1 MGAMRLLLVALLG
14 LPLFACLEAPDLIAA
29 PPNAERLLLFEDE
42 ILEVPTPFVPRH
54 VGLIYVEV
62 EACVEADGPGVLW
75 VWSEL
80 DGDALS
86 MDLPHCHD
94 GAVLER
100 LWVET
105 VDPHAVILEAEAL
118 DRRVGT
124 SIDVRVTVLGW

>member
-14 LPLFACLEAPDLIAA
+14 LPLLACHEPPDLIAA
-29 PPNAERLLLFEDE
+29 PPNAERLLMFEDE
-42 ILEVPTPFVPRH
+42 IWELPTPFVPRH
-54 VGLIYVEV
+54 VDQIYVEV

-86 MDLPHCHD
+86 MSLPHCLD
-94 GAVLER
+94 GVMLER

-105 VDPHAVILEAEAL
+105 VPPHAVFLEAEAL
-118 DRRVGT
+118 DRRRGT